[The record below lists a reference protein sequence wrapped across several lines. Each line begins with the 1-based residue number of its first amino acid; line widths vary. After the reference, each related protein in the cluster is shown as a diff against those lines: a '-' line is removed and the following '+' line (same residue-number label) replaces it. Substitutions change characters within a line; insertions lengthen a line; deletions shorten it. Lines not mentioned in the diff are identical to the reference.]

1 MISVLRAITIPI
13 MYVSSMSDPAV
24 IVTDSGSVTVVYRV
38 GAVLTFSWPFCLGA
52 VLAGGL
58 LDL

>member
-1 MISVLRAITIPI
+1 M